1 MKYCDTFCGLG
12 GFSLGLRAIIPD
24 AECVW
29 AIDFDKNVSETF
41 KNNFGIECLGNIRDA
56 KTENIPDHDI
66 IFGGFPCQPFSR
78 NGKWFNKND
87 KTIGDAEDRDNLFLE
102 LVRILKDK
110 QPKYFVFENVKG
122 LLKMKNKD
130 GTLCIRTIIEN
141 LVECG
146 QGYKVSPIVVDAAD
160 FGVPQQ
166 RVRVFLI
173 GIRKDLDQEFHWPPK
188 VPKTKAI
195 EDILESD
202 VPAKYLISNI
212 WKNRKIKGG
221 GPESGPGKKNHPF
234 DIGHSRHEVINHI
247 YNEAVKPKTKTHK
260 IESVAILYGDTPS
273 GLPRQQDKIYSIKGI
288 APTIATFSTP
298 VVDSAQGIRQLT
310 PRECARLQG
319 FPESY
324 KFPKKDAAAYKQIGN
339 AVCVP
344 VVAAILKELLKER

>member
-1 MKYCDTFCGLG
+1 MT
-12 GFSLGLRAIIPD
+12 
-24 AECVW
+24 
-29 AIDFDKNVSETF
+29 
-41 KNNFGIECLGNIRDA
+41 GNIREA
-56 KTENIPDHDI
+56 KTESIPDHDI

-122 LLKMKNKD
+122 LLSMRNKD
-130 GTLCIRTIIEN
+130 GTLCFRTIIEN
-141 LVECG
+141 LRACG
-146 QGYKVSPIVVDAAD
+146 EHGYTVYPKVLDAAD
-160 FGVPQQ
+160 YGVPQQ
-166 RVRVFLI
+166 RVRIFLV
-173 GIRKDLDQEFHWPPK
+173 GIRNDLKQDFAWPSK
-188 VPKTKAI
+188 IPKTTSI
-195 EDILESD
+195 EDILESE

-221 GPESGPGKKNHPF
+221 GPDEGPGKKNHPF
-234 DIGHSRHEVINHI
+234 EIGHSRHEVIR
-247 YNEAVKPKTKTHK
+247 YLYDEAIKPTTKTHK
-260 IESVAILYGDTPS
+260 IESLAILYGDTPS

-344 VVAAILKELLKER
+344 VVAAILRELLK